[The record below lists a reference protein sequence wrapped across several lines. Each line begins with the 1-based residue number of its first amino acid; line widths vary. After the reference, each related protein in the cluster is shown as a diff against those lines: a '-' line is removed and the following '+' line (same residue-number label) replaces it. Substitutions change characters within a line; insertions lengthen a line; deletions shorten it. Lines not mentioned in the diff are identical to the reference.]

1 MAYNQM
7 RYQDSVRVLVK
18 HGDITYFSQILDP
31 RLAGVAPVAAA
42 AGMRRERFNQIRKT
56 GLKFSKQEIKGMAE
70 HFGITVKKMR
80 ELIDKDPAKGSQP
93 GSAGNQ
99 GQ

>member
-1 MAYNQM
+1 
-7 RYQDSVRVLVK
+7 VLIE

-56 GLKFSKQEIKGMAE
+56 GLNFTKEEIKGMAD
-70 HFGITVKKMR
+70 HFGLTVKKMA
-80 ELIDKDPAKGSQP
+80 ELIEKDPARGSQS
-93 GSAGNQ
+93 GSADTPAGE
-99 GQ
+99 